1 MPGAPVRESG
11 GGGARS
17 HAARERRETPL
28 RARYV
33 VGGVLLAGATYFALF
48 GGEYSLLELA
58 RIRRE
63 RGLEAERLGALRAEV
78 ESRAAYTDSLEND
91 PATIE
96 RMARERWGLIKP
108 GERLYRFDES
118 APDSTRMA
126 PPDST
131 AASRRE

>member
-1 MPGAPVRESG
+1 M
-11 GGGARS
+11 
-17 HAARERRETPL
+17 

-33 VGGVLLAGATYFALF
+33 VGAALLGGATYFALF

-63 RGLEAERLGALRAEV
+63 RALEAGRLSEARAEV
-78 ESRAAYTDSLEND
+78 GQRQAYADSLEND
-91 PATIE
+91 SATIE
-96 RMARERWGLIKP
+96 RLARERWGLIKP

-118 APDSTRMA
+118 

-131 AASRRE
+131 ARKVPEDSTAVPRRRDGQRR